1 MKQLPNFVLTKS
13 TFLIANYSFITFDKF
28 SVSTKMG
35 GFLNLILN
43 TLLYITSNQGK
54 HNIWILCIQIILV
67 VIFSSYLSF
76 FFIID
81 SHHLSPPL
89 WDSRFNFEK
98 VPYLTLDLVSYGILS
113 PCKIDPALLN
123 ESSIHFAK
131 LLDWLRF
138 LGGNVVQSILLSL
151 ALS

>member
-13 TFLIANYSFITFDKF
+13 TFLIADYSFITFDKF

-67 VIFSSYLSF
+67 VIFFFLSLF
-76 FFIID
+76 FF
-81 SHHLSPPL
+81 LL
-89 WDSRFNFEK
+89 L
-98 VPYLTLDLVSYGILS
+98 LTLI
-113 PCKIDPALLN
+113 I
-123 ESSIHFAK
+123 
-131 LLDWLRF
+131 
-138 LGGNVVQSILLSL
+138 
-151 ALS
+151 